1 MKRKVLNIEEELK
14 SSFEQWEYLYKY
26 GGNDPFWADGY
37 NLNLVRN
44 HIINYKTQLM
54 KMKTL
59 PEMFYKETPP
69 EVDRNY
75 MARSEEIRINAAKAL
90 RAYVSSED
98 FIYLP
103 DNLHKLKPKQLEETH
118 IGNILGYVS
127 GLRQS
132 ILADDLVAMRRHED
146 PAYYME
152 SFHDCRIKMESMSEM
167 DQITLEFDPG
177 NQISGQISIVDWEN
191 EH

>member
-44 HIINYKTQLM
+44 HIIHFKTQLM
-54 KMKTL
+54 GMKTL
-59 PEMFYKETPP
+59 PEVFYKETPP

-98 FIYLP
+98 FIYLL

-132 ILADDLVAMRRHED
+132 ILADDLVVMRRHED

>member
-1 MKRKVLNIEEELK
+1 ME
-14 SSFEQWEYLYKY
+14 
-26 GGNDPFWADGY
+26 
-37 NLNLVRN
+37 
-44 HIINYKTQLM
+44 
-54 KMKTL
+54 MKTL
-59 PEMFYKETPP
+59 PEVFYNETPP

-98 FIYLP
+98 FIYLL

-132 ILADDLVAMRRHED
+132 IMADDLVAMRRHED
-146 PAYYME
+146 PSYYME
-152 SFHDCRIKMESMSEM
+152 SFHNCRIKMESMSEM
-167 DQITLEFDPG
+167 NQITLKFDPG
-177 NQISGQISIVDWEN
+177 NQISGQMSIEDWEY